1 MRIIIDPR
9 LKYNY
14 ASYYLLGIYRLL
26 ENKDISYDVKPF
38 LELSYN
44 NLREYNS
51 GFAFVV
57 KYDDGTKRKVFID
70 TEASTDGI
78 NIINKFSY
86 FFPCIMIFPLSRCY
100 GK

>member
-51 GFAFVV
+51 GF
-57 KYDDGTKRKVFID
+57 R
-70 TEASTDGI
+70 S
-78 NIINKFSY
+78 
-86 FFPCIMIFPLSRCY
+86 
-100 GK
+100 